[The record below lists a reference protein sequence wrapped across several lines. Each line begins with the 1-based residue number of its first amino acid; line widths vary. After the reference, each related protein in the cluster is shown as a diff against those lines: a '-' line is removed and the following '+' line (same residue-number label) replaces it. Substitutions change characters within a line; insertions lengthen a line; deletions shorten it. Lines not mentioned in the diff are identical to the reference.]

1 MSHPL
6 LERLRSPDPDE
17 RCAACREIGEDPAA
31 ILLVEGLAGA
41 LGDPV
46 KAVSQAA
53 TDTLLKLGQVHD
65 VIPTLR
71 NALRDG
77 DPMRRLDAALALGRL
92 APPHMRLV
100 PALVD
105 GLGLDDAKRRWWA
118 TKLLVETG
126 RLEPEV
132 LPILLGLSRGDE
144 RPVVRRMARHALR
157 ELSRDDPDAARA
169 LVEATRDPDVA
180 ARRAGY
186 AALAAVLAPEP
197 SVIDRLS
204 EALDSEPDPASRRI
218 ATVALA
224 ELASRDA
231 SVIQEATVRA
241 LETARSSP
249 DEDIRRGARRALA
262 VLGR

>member
-6 LERLRSPDPDE
+6 LERLRSSDPDE
-17 RCAACREIGEDPAA
+17 RCEACRAIGADPAA
-31 ILLVEGLAGA
+31 ILLIDGLVSA

-46 KAVSQAA
+46 KAVARAA
-53 TDTLLKLGQVHD
+53 TDTLVMLGQDHD
-65 VIPTLR
+65 VIP
-71 NALRDG
+71 ALRTALHD
-77 DPMRRLDAALALGRL
+77 DEPRRRLDAALALARL

-118 TKLLVETG
+118 TRLLVETG
-126 RLEPEV
+126 RVTPEV
-132 LPILLGLSRGDE
+132 LPLLLGLSRRDE

-169 LVEATRDPDVA
+169 LVEATGDPDVA

-197 SVIDRLS
+197 VVIARLT

-218 ATVALA
+218 ASVALA

-231 SVIQEATVRA
+231 SVIPEETVQA
-241 LETARSSP
+241 LTAACSSP
-249 DEDIRRGARRALA
+249 DENLQRGARRALA

>member
-17 RCAACREIGEDPAA
+17 RCAACHAIGEDPAA
-31 ILLVEGLAGA
+31 ILLVDGLAGA

-46 KAVSQAA
+46 KAVARAA
-53 TDTLLKLGQVHD
+53 SDVLVKLGRDHD
-65 VIPTLR
+65 VLPTLR
-71 NALRDG
+71 AALRDG
-77 DPMRRLDAALALGRL
+77 DPLRRLDAALALARL
-92 APPHMRLV
+92 EPPHMRLV

-126 RLEPEV
+126 RLAPEV
-132 LPILLGLSRGDE
+132 LPVLLGLSRSDP

-157 ELSRDDPDAARA
+157 ELARDDPEAARA
-169 LVEATRDPDVA
+169 LVEATRDPDVP

-186 AALAAVLAPEP
+186 AALAAVLGPEP
-197 SVIDRLS
+197 AVIARLA
-204 EALDSEPDPASRRI
+204 EALGSEPDPASRRI

-224 ELASRDA
+224 EIGARDPA
-231 SVIQEATVRA
+231 VLDDATLRA
-241 LETARSSP
+241 LEEAAEAQDP
-249 DEDIRRGARRALA
+249 DLQRGARRALA
-262 VLGR
+262 AVGR